1 MEKRTLSNL
10 TKVLLALA
18 MAAAAADGAVAQTYP
33 TAPIRM
39 VVGFPPGGVADIL
52 ARIVGPKLA
61 DSLGQPVVVEN
72 RPGASSNIAA
82 EVVARATPDGHTL
95 FVFSTA
101 NAVNVSLYSKLS
113 YDPVNDFAPVSL
125 LASMAN
131 ILVVHPSVPAQSV
144 SELIALAK
152 SKPGQLNFASAGNG
166 STQHISAQLFRMM
179 AEVDMVH
186 VPYKGSV
193 PAMTALLG
201 GEVPLMF
208 NVMST
213 ALPHVKAGKVKA
225 LAITSPRRSSLVPDL
240 PTVAEAGLPGF
251 EYVAHFGLQAPAR
264 TPSEVIAKLNAET
277 VRILQTAEVRERL
290 AVNGAEPMHSTPEQF
305 GAFIR
310 QEVEKH
316 RPLVKASGARVD

>member
-1 MEKRTLSNL
+1 MEKRRVSSLV
-10 TKVLLALA
+10 KLLFALA
-18 MAAAAADGAVAQTYP
+18 TVAGAIDGALAQSYP

-52 ARIVGPKLA
+52 ARIIGPKLA
-61 DSLGQPVVVEN
+61 DSLGQPVLVEN
-72 RPGASSNIAA
+72 RPGAGSNIAA
-82 EVVARATPDGHTL
+82 EVVANAAPDGHTL

-113 YDPVNDFAPVSL
+113 YDPVKDFAPVTM

-131 ILVVHPSVPAQSV
+131 LLMVHPSVPAQSV
-144 SELIALAK
+144 RELIALAK

-166 STQHISAQLFRMM
+166 STQHMSAQLFRMM
-179 AEVDMVH
+179 AEVDIVH

-193 PAMTALLG
+193 PAMTALLA
-201 GEVPLMF
+201 GEVQLMF

-213 ALPHVKAGKVKA
+213 ALPHVKAGKVRA
-225 LAITSPRRSSLVPDL
+225 LAITSARRSSQVPDL

-251 EYVAHFGLQAPAR
+251 EYVAHFGVQAPAR
-264 TPSEVIAKLNAET
+264 TPREIIAKLNAET
-277 VRILQTAEVRERL
+277 ARILQMADVRERL
-290 AVNGAEPMHSTPEQF
+290 TVNGAEPMHSTPEQF

-310 QEVEKH
+310 EEVEKQ
-316 RPLVKASGARVD
+316 RALVKASGARVD

>member
-1 MEKRTLSNL
+1 MEKRTVSGLV
-10 TKVLLALA
+10 TLLFALA
-18 MAAAAADGAVAQTYP
+18 TTAGAIDGALAQSYP

-39 VVGFPPGGVADIL
+39 VVGFPPGGVADVL
-52 ARIVGPKLA
+52 ARIIGPKLA

-72 RPGASSNIAA
+72 RPGAGSNIAA
-82 EVVARATPDGHTL
+82 EVVARATPDGYTL
-95 FVFSTA
+95 FVFSTV

-113 YDPVNDFAPVSL
+113 YDPVKDFAPVSM

-131 ILVVHPSVPAQSV
+131 LLVVHPSVPSQSV
-144 SELIALAK
+144 RELIALAK
-152 SKPGQLNFASAGNG
+152 AKPGQLNFGSAGNG
-166 STQHISAQLFRMM
+166 STQHISAQLFLMM

-201 GEVPLMF
+201 GEIPLMF
-208 NVMST
+208 NVIST
-213 ALPHVKAGKVKA
+213 ALPHVKAGKVRA
-225 LAITSPRRSSLVPDL
+225 LAITTARRSSLVPDL

-251 EYVAHFGLQAPAR
+251 EYVAYFGLQAPAR
-264 TPSEVIAKLNAET
+264 TSSEVIAKLNAQT
-277 VRILQTAEVRERL
+277 TRILQMADVRERF

-310 QEVEKH
+310 EEIDKH
-316 RPLVKASGARVD
+316 RPLVKATGARVD

>member
-1 MEKRTLSNL
+1 MEKRTVSGLV
-10 TKVLLALA
+10 TLLIAMAMSAGAIDGALA
-18 MAAAAADGAVAQTYP
+18 QSYP

-39 VVGFPPGGVADIL
+39 VVGFPPGGVADVL
-52 ARIVGPKLA
+52 ARIIGPKLA
-61 DSLGQPVVVEN
+61 DTLGQPVVVEN
-72 RPGASSNIAA
+72 RPGAGSNIAA
-82 EVVARATPDGHTL
+82 EAVARAAPDGYTL
-95 FVFSTA
+95 FVFSTV

-131 ILVVHPSVPAQSV
+131 LLVVHPSVPAQSV
-144 SELIALAK
+144 RELIALAK
-152 SKPGQLNFASAGNG
+152 SKPGQLNFGSAGNG
-166 STQHISAQLFRMM
+166 STQHISAQLFLMM
-179 AEVDMVH
+179 GQLDMVH

-201 GEVPLMF
+201 GEIPLMF
-208 NVMST
+208 NVIST
-213 ALPHVKAGKVKA
+213 ALPHVKAGKVRA
-225 LAITSPRRSSLVPDL
+225 LAITTARRSSLVPDL

-264 TPSEVIAKLNAET
+264 TPKEVIAKLNGET
-277 VRILQTAEVRERL
+277 TRILQMADVRERF

-310 QEVEKH
+310 EEIEKH
-316 RPLVKASGARVD
+316 RPLIKATGARAD

>member
-1 MEKRTLSNL
+1 MEKTLSGL
-10 TKVLLALA
+10 VKVLFALA
-18 MAAAAADGAVAQTYP
+18 AAGAVGSAVAQTYP
-33 TAPIRM
+33 SAPIRM
-39 VVGFPPGGVADIL
+39 VLGFPPGGVADIL

-82 EVVARATPDGHTL
+82 EAVAKAPPDGHTL

-101 NAVNVSLYSKLS
+101 NAVNVSLYSKLA
-113 YDPVNDFAPVSL
+113 YDPVKDFAPISL

-144 SELIALAK
+144 RELIALAK
-152 SKPGQLNFASAGNG
+152 AKPGQLNFGSAGNG
-166 STQHISAQLFRMM
+166 STQHISAQLFGMM
-179 AEVDMVH
+179 AGVEMVH

-201 GEVPLMF
+201 GQIPLMF

-213 ALPHVKAGKVKA
+213 ALPHAKAGKVRA
-225 LAITSPRRSSLVPDL
+225 LAVTSTRRSALVPDL

-264 TPSEVIAKLNAET
+264 TPGPIIARLNAET
-277 VRILQTAEVRERL
+277 ARILQMPDIRERL
-290 AVNGAEPMHSTPEQF
+290 EANGAEPKHSTPEEF
-305 GAFIR
+305 GAFIQ
-310 QEVEKH
+310 QEVDKH
-316 RPLVKASGARVD
+316 RPLIKASGARVD